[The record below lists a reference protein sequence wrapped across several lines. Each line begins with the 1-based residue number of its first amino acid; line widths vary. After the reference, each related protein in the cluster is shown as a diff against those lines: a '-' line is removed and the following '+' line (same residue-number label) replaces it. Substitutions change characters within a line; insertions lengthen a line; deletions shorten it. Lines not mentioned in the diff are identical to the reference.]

1 MKNKNL
7 IFGLIIGFGAFYLFE
22 KVGKKDCGCHDAGTG
37 DENLETELLEPNPPN
52 AGGNKRE
59 PTCEEAVAMIMSELR
74 KTSRMS
80 EAGFQQREAQ
90 ELARCKKM
98 SSERR

>member
-22 KVGKKDCGCHDAGTG
+22 KVGKKDCGCHDAGKG
-37 DENLETELLEPNPPN
+37 ENLEAELLDDAPSSSGKKEPS
-52 AGGNKRE
+52 
-59 PTCEEAVAMIMSELR
+59 CEEAVAIIMAEAR

-80 EAGFQQREAQ
+80 EQGFLAMEQRELEICRKTASKS
-90 ELARCKKM
+90 R
-98 SSERR
+98 